1 MRVCSTI
8 RISIKQVSFWLRKL
22 RHFLISLSLHFR
34 VLPWGT
40 EKCIKPYQE
49 TQKVLPFLKRYFLKI
64 FLIHRCRIAFCYWN
78 INSLKINILS
88 FSLILLLSLL
98 LLLLFNML
106 FYHRNVNSFLIYFI
120 IIFLLHVCMAEEPPP
135 NGELC
140 NKVQCMYVCTCTSN
154 WFF

>member
-1 MRVCSTI
+1 MIVYSRS
-8 RISIKQVSFWLRKL
+8 RKSIKQVSFWVRKL
-22 RHFLISLSLHFR
+22 RHFLISLSLHFL

-49 TQKVLPFLKRYFLKI
+49 TQKVLPFLKRHFLKI
-64 FLIHRCRIAFCYWN
+64 FLIHRYRIVFCYWN
-78 INSLKINILS
+78 IS
-88 FSLILLLSLL
+88 SLIIIFLTLLLL
-98 LLLLFNML
+98 LLLLFNLL
-106 FYHRNVNSFLIYFI
+106 FHHRNVNSFLIYFI
-120 IIFLLHVCMAEEPPP
+120 LFFLLHVRMAEEPP